1 MNRFLKKDFR
11 VMLVGLLLLA
21 SCQAYSDSEDKTIEM
36 EDLYKDLPFSMPAI
50 ERPVFPDYQ
59 VNICDFGAKSNGV
72 TLNTEAIN
80 NAIKAVHDK
89 GGGKVVIPESL
100 WLTGPIEIYYLF
112 STGKNRLISQ
122 RTILI
127 HSTNLQYHH
136 RILRKS

>member
-59 VNICDFGAKSNGV
+59 VNICDFGAKNDGV

-80 NAIKAVHDK
+80 KAIKQCTTKEGVK
-89 GGGKVVIPESL
+89 
-100 WLTGPIEIYYLF
+100 
-112 STGKNRLISQ
+112 
-122 RTILI
+122 
-127 HSTNLQYHH
+127 
-136 RILRKS
+136 